1 MFRLVDRL
9 IEGIAVVAFAV
20 SSIFICIN
28 VINRYLVLGALRE
41 LSRDYEVVAPVYLF
55 FREWLGA
62 ISVTADEVPGF
73 LLVWVAFLGAYLA
86 LRREGHISFD
96 LLIDALPSKG
106 RKILIAINM
115 ALMGTFLSVLLAQ
128 SIRMINVAGR
138 TEIETA
144 EIAQGWFMLIMPI
157 AALLLIA
164 ALARRIQETFFE
176 KPEAD

>member
-1 MFRLVDRL
+1 MFRLIDRTV
-9 IEGIAVVAFAV
+9 EGIAVFAFAV

-28 VINRYLVLGALRE
+28 VINRYLVLGAMRE
-41 LSRDYEVVAPVYLF
+41 LSRTSESFAPVYLF

-96 LLIDALPSKG
+96 LLLDALPPKP
-106 RKILIAINM
+106 RKLVIAINM
-115 ALMGTFLSVLLAQ
+115 TLLGLFLSVLLGH
-128 SIRMINVAGR
+128 SVRMIRVAGR

-157 AALLLIA
+157 ASLLLIFA
-164 ALARRIQETFFE
+164 MARRIRETFFD

>member
-9 IEGIAVVAFAV
+9 IEGIAVLAFAV

-28 VINRYLVLGALRE
+28 IINRYLVLGAMRE
-41 LSRDYEVVAPVYLF
+41 LSRDYDWFSPIYLF

-62 ISVTADEVPGF
+62 VSVTADEIPGF

-96 LLIDALPSKG
+96 LLVDALPPLG
-106 RKILIAINM
+106 RKAVM
-115 ALMGTFLSVLLAQ
+115 ALNMLLMGLFLSVLLGH
-128 SIRMINVAGR
+128 SIRMIRVAGR

-157 AALLLIA
+157 ASLLLLA
-164 ALARRIQETFFE
+164 ALARRIQETFFNAT
-176 KPEAD
+176 KDD

>member
-1 MFRLVDRL
+1 MFRLIDRTV
-9 IEGIAVVAFAV
+9 EGIAVFAFAV

-28 VINRYLVLGALRE
+28 VINRYLVLGAMRE
-41 LSRDYEVVAPVYLF
+41 LSRTYESFAPVYLF

-96 LLIDALPSKG
+96 LLLDALPTRA
-106 RKILIAINM
+106 RKVVIAINM
-115 ALMGTFLSVLLAQ
+115 ALLGLFLSVLLGH
-128 SIRMINVAGR
+128 SIRMIRVAGR

-157 AALLLIA
+157 ASLLLICA
-164 ALARRIQETFFE
+164 MARRIQETFFN

>member
-9 IEGIAVVAFAV
+9 VEGIAVFAFAV

-28 VINRYLVLGALRE
+28 VINRYLVLGAMRE
-41 LSRDYEVVAPVYLF
+41 LSRKFEDFTPIYLF

-96 LLIDALPSKG
+96 LLVDALPPIG
-106 RKILIAINM
+106 RKVVMALNM
-115 ALMGTFLSVLLAQ
+115 ALMGIFLSVLLGH
-128 SIRMINVAGR
+128 SIRMIRVAGR

-164 ALARRIQETFFE
+164 ALARRVQENFFT

>member
-9 IEGIAVVAFAV
+9 VEGIAVFAFAV

-28 VINRYLVLGALRE
+28 VINRYVVLGAMRE
-41 LSRDYEVVAPVYLF
+41 LSRTYESLMPVYLF

-96 LLIDALPSKG
+96 LLIDALPPRG
-106 RKILIAINM
+106 RKAVIALNM
-115 ALMGTFLSVLLAQ
+115 TLMGLFLSVLLGH
-128 SIRMINVAGR
+128 SIRMIRVAGR

-157 AALLLIA
+157 ASFLLICA
-164 ALARRIQETFFE
+164 MARRIQETFFDTT
-176 KPEAD
+176 KAD

>member
-9 IEGIAVVAFAV
+9 VEGVAVFAFAV

-28 VINRYLVLGALRE
+28 VLNRYLVLGAMRE
-41 LSRDYEVVAPVYLF
+41 LSQTYDWFMPVYLF
-55 FREWLGA
+55 CREWLGA

-96 LLIDALPSKG
+96 LLVDALPPWG
-106 RKILIAINM
+106 RKAVLAFNM
-115 ALMGTFLSVLLAQ
+115 ALMGLFLSVLLGH
-128 SIRMINVAGR
+128 SIRMIRVAGR

-144 EIAQGWFMLIMPI
+144 EIAQGWFMLIMPL
-157 AALLLIA
+157 ASLLLIA
-164 ALARRIQETFFE
+164 ALARQVQETFFG
-176 KPEAD
+176 KAKSD